1 MSGTD
6 PAGGA
11 ARERPFTVAIVGRPN
26 VGKSTLF
33 NRLTGRRLAL
43 VDDTPGLTR
52 DRREGRGKLGTL
64 RFRVFDTA
72 GFEDAEGRSLEARMR
87 RQTEA
92 AAKEAD
98 LVLLVIDAREG
109 VTSLDR
115 EFARVLR
122 RIGCRVLLLANKC
135 EGKAGIP
142 GLAEGHGLG
151 FGDPVPVSA
160 EHAEGFAGLQEAI
173 RAAMPKAAHDAD
185 EPVLPVDDEE
195 PDIASLPPEQRP
207 IRLAII
213 GRPNVGKSTL
223 VNRLL
228 GEDRMLTGPEAGITR
243 DAVETQWSWRGRP
256 LRLVDTAGLR
266 RRARI
271 DDRLERLSVS
281 DTLRVVRECQVAA
294 LVLDAEQLLEKQD
307 LQIARLV
314 VEEGRALVV
323 VVNKWDLVD
332 DPQAALRRLRD
343 RIEISLPQVRGV
355 RFATVSALHGRR
367 LDDVA
372 KAVFEAFDTWNT
384 ELPTSKLNRWLE
396 GVVSAHPPP
405 VVQGRRPRMRF
416 CRQTNTRPPTVAL
429 FGNKLVALPDDYLRY
444 LENSLRDTFDLP
456 GTPIRFVL
464 RQTEN
469 PYAEKAE
476 GRPRSRR
483 G

>member
-1 MSGTD
+1 MQGRD
-6 PAGGA
+6 HAGVAGRA
-11 ARERPFTVAIVGRPN
+11 RPFTVAIVGRPN

-52 DRREGRGKLGTL
+52 DRREGRARLGNL
-64 RFRVFDTA
+64 RFAVFDTA

-92 AAKEAD
+92 AAKDAD
-98 LVLLVIDAREG
+98 LVLPVIDAREG

-151 FGDPVPVSA
+151 FGAPVPVSA
-160 EHAEGFAGLQEAI
+160 EHAEGFPGLQEAI
-173 RAAMPKAAHDAD
+173 RAAMPRAEGDEGEAATAAD
-185 EPVLPVDDEE
+185 DDE

-243 DAVETQWSWRGRP
+243 DAVETQWNWRGRP

-314 VEEGRALVV
+314 VEEGRALIV
-323 VVNKWDLVD
+323 VVNKWDLVE

-343 RIEISLPQVRGV
+343 RIETSLPQVRGV

-367 LDDVA
+367 VEDVA
-372 KAVFEAFDTWNT
+372 KAAIEAFDTWNT
-384 ELPTSKLNRWLE
+384 ELPTSRLNRWLE

-416 CRQTNTRPPTVAL
+416 CRQTNTRPPTIAL

-444 LENSLRDTFDLP
+444 LENSLRDTFKLP

-464 RQTEN
+464 RQTDN
-469 PYAEKAE
+469 PYADKDG
-476 GRPRSRR
+476 GRPRRR
-483 G
+483 